1 MKAAH
6 TIPFA
11 ARSRSASRQT
21 IAGSLPPSSRR
32 TGVRFFAAAAMT
44 FFPVATLPVKTI
56 FPIRG
61 SSTRDAATASSVART
76 FTTPSGKPA
85 FRASAPIRSPAI
97 VVAGAGLSTTVFPA
111 ASAEPTTGSDWPH
124 G

>member
-1 MKAAH
+1 M
-6 TIPFA
+6 PFA

-61 SSTRDAATASSVART
+61 SSTRPAATVSSVART
-76 FTTPSGKPA
+76 PRTPSGKPA
-85 FRASAPIRSPAI
+85 FRASAPSRRPTS
-97 VVAGAGLSTTVFPA
+97 VVAGAGLRRTVFPA
-111 ASAEPTTGSDWPH
+111 TSAEATTGSDCPH